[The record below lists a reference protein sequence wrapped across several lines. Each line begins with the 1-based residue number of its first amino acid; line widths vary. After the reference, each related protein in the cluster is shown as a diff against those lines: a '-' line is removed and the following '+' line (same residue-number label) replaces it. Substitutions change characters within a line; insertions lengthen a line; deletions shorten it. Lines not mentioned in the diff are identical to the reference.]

1 YAQDTDS
8 VLFTKDFF
16 DNDIALD
23 LTLRF
28 DIKKFINEK
37 MDEEYL
43 PATLSYFSEDSIEI
57 SKEVRIKTR
66 GVSRKIICY
75 FPPFFI
81 NVKGSNFSDDVFPGI
96 NKVKIV
102 PLCKNSK

>member
-1 YAQDTDS
+1 MIAIKRFCYYTILLSFVFLTQNKFLYAQDTDS

-37 MDEEYL
+37 MDE
-43 PATLSYFSEDSIEI
+43 
-57 SKEVRIKTR
+57 
-66 GVSRKIICY
+66 
-75 FPPFFI
+75 
-81 NVKGSNFSDDVFPGI
+81 
-96 NKVKIV
+96 
-102 PLCKNSK
+102 